1 MTINSLDPVDIG
13 ALRTLV
19 LVYDLR
25 SFSAAAER
33 LNVNQST
40 ISYTV
45 ERLRGAFQDP
55 LFVRQGNG
63 VTATERCAA
72 LVDWARE
79 TIGQIEGLASPA
91 KFDPAVAKGTVTISC
106 NHHERQTLIPQFS
119 ARLRATAPHARLVLL
134 DAAGHGNVHLKQN
147 QCDIVLGPVGIV
159 GENFYRRHI
168 LTDHYMC
175 VMDPANPLARGRIT
189 LSAYC
194 KAEHVFVTH
203 NGEWQPLY
211 IDVLK
216 AKGIVL
222 EPAVT
227 LPSHDSLERIIPG
240 TSLIAAI
247 PRHLARATQGGL
259 HIAPL
264 PFHVP
269 ISIDMYWSARTAK
282 SGLHKWARGLLA
294 EVAKESAIAA
304 K

>member
-1 MTINSLDPVDIG
+1 LTINSLDPVDIG

-106 NHHERQTLIPQFS
+106 NHHERQTLIRSS
-119 ARLRATAPHARLVLL
+119 APGCEPRRRTRGSRCLMRRDTAMSTSNKTSVTSSLVRL
-134 DAAGHGNVHLKQN
+134 G
-147 QCDIVLGPVGIV
+147 
-159 GENFYRRHI
+159 
-168 LTDHYMC
+168 
-175 VMDPANPLARGRIT
+175 
-189 LSAYC
+189 S
-194 KAEHVFVTH
+194 
-203 NGEWQPLY
+203 
-211 IDVLK
+211 
-216 AKGIVL
+216 
-222 EPAVT
+222 
-227 LPSHDSLERIIPG
+227 
-240 TSLIAAI
+240 
-247 PRHLARATQGGL
+247 
-259 HIAPL
+259 
-264 PFHVP
+264 
-269 ISIDMYWSARTAK
+269 SARTF
-282 SGLHKWARGLLA
+282 
-294 EVAKESAIAA
+294 IADTSSPTTMFA
-304 K
+304 

>member
-1 MTINSLDPVDIG
+1 MTVNTALDSIDFG

-33 LNVNQST
+33 LDVNQST

-45 ERLRGAFQDP
+45 ERLRGAFHDP

-63 VTATERCAA
+63 VSATERCGA
-72 LVDWARE
+72 VVEWARGTLGE
-79 TIGQIEGLASPA
+79 IEGLASPRE
-91 KFDPAVAKGTVTISC
+91 FDPAIAKGTVTISC
-106 NHHERQTLIPQFS
+106 NHHERQTLFPQFS
-119 ARLRATAPHARLVLL
+119 TRFRTAAPHARLALL
-134 DAAGHGNVHLKQN
+134 DAAGHGNAHLKQN
-147 QCDIVLGPVGIV
+147 ECDIVIGPVGIV
-159 GENFYRRHI
+159 GDSFYRRHI
-168 LTDHYMC
+168 LTDHYVC
-175 VMDPANPLARGRIT
+175 VMDRANPLARGRVT

-222 EPAVT
+222 EPAIT
-227 LPSHDSLERIIPG
+227 LPSHDCLERIIPG
-240 TSLIAAI
+240 THLIAAI
-247 PRHLARATQGGL
+247 PHHLARAMRGGL

-264 PFHVP
+264 PFRVP

-282 SGLHKWARGLLA
+282 SGLHKWARSLLA
-294 EVAKESAIAA
+294 EVAKASAA
-304 K
+304 

>member
-1 MTINSLDPVDIG
+1 MTISSSLDAIDIG

-33 LNVNQST
+33 LDVNQST

-45 ERLRGAFQDP
+45 ERLRGAFHDP

-63 VTATERCAA
+63 VAATERCAA
-72 LVDWARE
+72 LVQWARG
-79 TIGQIEGLASPA
+79 TIGEIEALASLGE
-91 KFDPAVAKGTVTISC
+91 FDPAVAKGTVTISC

-119 ARLRATAPHARLVLL
+119 AQLRATAPQVKLVLL
-134 DAAGHGNVHLKQN
+134 DAAGHGNLHLKQN
-147 QCDIVLGPVGIV
+147 QCDIVIGPVGIV

-168 LTDHYMC
+168 LTDHYVC
-175 VMDPANPLARGRIT
+175 VMDRSNPLARGRIT

-194 KAEHVFVTH
+194 KAQHVFITH

-211 IDVLK
+211 LDVLK

-222 EPAVT
+222 EPVVT
-227 LPSHDSLERIIPG
+227 LPSHDSLERILPG
-240 TSLIAAI
+240 THLIASI
-247 PRHLARATQGGL
+247 PHQLARASGTRL
-259 HIAPL
+259 HITPM
-264 PFHVP
+264 PFRVP
-269 ISIDMYWSARTAK
+269 ISIDMYWSARTAR

-294 EVAKESAIAA
+294 EVAKESAA
-304 K
+304 